1 VHRIPQP
8 PPAFARV
15 GLCQECAVRPTHP
28 KRSAT
33 KPNAPAI
40 VADPLAKVVR
50 VPLAARMM
58 AMSERTVWNL
68 IAAGRLAVTR
78 VNGITLVR
86 VESIDALLDGPSAA
100 PREVP
105 RRSTEAQRPGE
116 PEPRASRETAATVQ
130 S

>member
-1 VHRIPQP
+1 MRNP
-8 PPAFARV
+8 
-15 GLCQECAVRPTHP
+15 HP

-33 KPNAPAI
+33 KPNAAI

-58 AMSERTVWNL
+58 AMSERSVWSL

-86 VESIDALLDGPSAA
+86 TASIDALLDGPSDP

-105 RRSTEAQRPGE
+105 RRWTEAQP
-116 PEPRASRETAATVQ
+116 
-130 S
+130 